1 MLKELSIQ
9 NFAIIPELH
18 LQFKPGLTIFTGET
32 GAGKSIMLDALE
44 VLTGGKT
51 DNSMIRSGA
60 DSAYLEAILSIPAL
74 NREPILQLL
83 KEQELNEGEED
94 SEITLSREIRKEG
107 RTSARINGRGVS
119 SAILRDLG
127 SFLVDI
133 HGQSEHLSLLKV
145 KEHIHLLDRY
155 CANEE
160 VLEEY
165 RHTYRGWL
173 QNHRELQELRKAEAD
188 AARQQDLLN
197 YQIQEIEAATLKEG
211 EDEELNV
218 ELNRLANAEKLAML
232 CQKANSLLESSE
244 METSG
249 VIEQMGEISQ
259 ALHRIAEIDP
269 SVTELAGQSDS
280 VLALVD
286 EISRGL
292 QDYVDTVEY
301 NPKRLEQVENR
312 ISLLNSLK
320 RKYGATIAEITA
332 FGEKS
337 KKQLDMITH
346 AEERITE
353 LEAQEKSIL
362 EELARIGL
370 SLSQNRQQFAQELG
384 EKMEKELADLHMT
397 GAKFKADVQ
406 MEPDE
411 NGLLIDGQTK
421 VHFDENGIDKVEF
434 LIAPNPGEGLK
445 PLVKIAS
452 GGETSRLMLALKNVL
467 AEADTIPTLIFD
479 EIDQGIGG
487 RIGAIVGEKLWQ
499 LGRNHQVLCVTH
511 LPQLAAYGIQHYHVY
526 KQIQDGRTITMVDDI
541 AGERRVHELAAMF
554 GGDTPAN
561 CDAAQ
566 EAVQSARQ
574 RITLLT
580 TSQTAN

>member
-9 NFAIIPELH
+9 NFAIIPELR

-51 DNSMIRSGA
+51 DNTMIRSGA
-60 DSAYLEAILSIPAL
+60 DSAYLEAVLSIPTL
-74 NREPILQLL
+74 NREPVLQFL
-83 KEQELNEGEED
+83 KEQDLNESDNEN
-94 SEITLSREIRKEG
+94 EIVLSREIRKEG
-107 RTSARINGRGVS
+107 RTSARINGKSVS
-119 SAILRDLG
+119 GAILRDLG

-145 KEHIHLLDRY
+145 KEHIDLLDRY
-155 CANEE
+155 CSNEDL
-160 VLEEY
+160 LEDY

-211 EDEELNV
+211 EDEDLTA
-218 ELNRLANAEKLAML
+218 ELNRLANAEKLATL
-232 CQKANSLLESSE
+232 CQKANGLLESSD
-244 METSG
+244 MEANG

-259 ALHRIAEIDP
+259 ALHRIAEIDG
-269 SVTELAGQSDS
+269 SVTDLAAQSDS

-286 EISRGL
+286 EIARGL

-301 NPKRLEQVENR
+301 NPQRLEQVENR
-312 ISLLNSLK
+312 ISLINSLK
-320 RKYGATIAEITA
+320 RKYGASILEVLA

-346 AEERITE
+346 AEERIAE
-353 LEAQEKSIL
+353 LEVQEKGIL
-362 EELARIGL
+362 EQLAL
-370 SLSQNRQQFAQELG
+370 KSSLLSQNRQKFAQELG

-397 GAKFKADVQ
+397 GAKFKADLQ
-406 MEPDE
+406 QEFDE
-411 NGLLIDGQTK
+411 DGLMINEQDR

-526 KQIQDGRTITMVDDI
+526 KQIQDGRTITLVDDI
-541 AGERRVHELAAMF
+541 DGEKRIHELAAMF

-561 CDAAQ
+561 CEAAQ
-566 EAVQSARQ
+566 EAVQSAQQ
-574 RITLLT
+574 RMSTIG
-580 TSQTAN
+580 TSQT

>member
-9 NFAIIPELH
+9 NFAIIPELR

-51 DNSMIRSGA
+51 DNTMIRSGA
-60 DSAYLEAILSIPAL
+60 DSAYLEAVLSIPTL
-74 NREPILQLL
+74 NRTQVLQFLE
-83 KEQELNEGEED
+83 EQALNEGDNEN
-94 SEITLSREIRKEG
+94 EIILSREIRKEG
-107 RTSARINGRGVS
+107 RTSARVNGRSVS
-119 SAILRDLG
+119 GAILRDLG
-127 SFLVDI
+127 SYLVDI

-155 CANEE
+155 CSNENL
-160 VLEEY
+160 LEDY
-165 RHTYRGWL
+165 RHTYRDWV

-197 YQIQEIEAATLKEG
+197 YQIQEIEAATLKEE
-211 EDEELNV
+211 EDEDLTA
-218 ELNRLANAEKLAML
+218 ELNRLANAEKLATL
-232 CQKANSLLESSE
+232 CQKATGLLESSD

-249 VIEQMGEISQ
+249 VTEQMGEISQ
-259 ALHRIAEIDP
+259 ALHRIAEIDQ
-269 SVTELAGQSDS
+269 SVTELAAQSDS
-280 VLALVD
+280 VLALMD

-312 ISLLNSLK
+312 ISLINSLK
-320 RKYGATIAEITA
+320 RKYGTSIPEILA
-332 FGEKS
+332 FSEKS

-346 AEERITE
+346 AEERIAE
-353 LEAQEKSIL
+353 LETQEKSIL
-362 EELARIGL
+362 EQLAHKSNL
-370 SLSQNRQQFAQELG
+370 LSQNRQKFARELG
-384 EKMEKELADLHMT
+384 EKMEQELADLHMT
-397 GAKFKADVQ
+397 GAKFKADLQ
-406 MEPDE
+406 HEFDE
-411 NGLLIDGQTK
+411 NGLTIDEQNK
-421 VHFDENGIDKVEF
+421 VRFDENGIDKVEF

-526 KQIQDGRTITMVDDI
+526 KQIQDGRTITLVDDI
-541 AGERRVHELAAMF
+541 DGEKRIHELAAMF
-554 GGDTPAN
+554 GGDTAAN
-561 CDAAQ
+561 CEAAQ
-566 EAVQSARQ
+566 EAVESAKQ
-574 RITLLT
+574 RIRILG
-580 TSQTAN
+580 TSQT